1 MVRYVIKRVIL
12 ALITA
17 VIILSLTFILM
28 KLVPMERM
36 AGSESTLFAYYEK
49 QVSLGYMVSFKGVA
63 HPELGDLYYSYTEKG
78 TTYYYYV
85 KPVMQ
90 QYINWIGN
98 IVTKW
103 DWGVSQKIEPNVNV
117 TVMILERLGVTIK
130 VNFLSIFIS
139 IPLGIAIGILAA
151 LRKNKPTD
159 HVISTG
165 IMILNSI
172 PGFILL
178 TLLMLLLCYNNHW
191 LPTQWPSETASAK
204 TKFLGY
210 LIPLIYLSSGSIAG
224 YARTIRAELCEVMAS
239 EYLLLARTKG
249 LTRKQAIMRH
259 ALRNALV
266 PIFPGILLAV
276 FGLLSGATIL
286 EKIYGINGIGKLYI
300 DAFNGKDYNVLFVDM
315 AIFTTMGLLTG
326 VLADISYGFI
336 DPRIRMGA
344 KK

>member
-1 MVRYVIKRVIL
+1 MVRYVIKRIIL
-12 ALITA
+12 AFFTA
-17 VIILSLTFILM
+17 IIILSLTFILM
-28 KLVPMERM
+28 KLVPIPQM
-36 AGSESTLFAYYEK
+36 AGSLSTRFAYFEE

-63 HPELGDLYYSYTEKG
+63 HPELGTCYFEYPDKG
-78 TTYYYYV
+78 TTTYYYVRPIMDQYFNWV
-85 KPVMQ
+85 K
-90 QYINWIGN
+90 N
-98 IVTKW
+98 IVTRW
-103 DWGVSQKIEPNVNV
+103 DWGVSQQIEPNVKV
-117 TVMILERLGVTIK
+117 TVMIIERLGYTIK

-139 IPLGIAIGILAA
+139 IPLGIAIGIVAA

-159 HVISTG
+159 HFISTS

-191 LPTQWPSETASAK
+191 LPTQWPSETASTR
-204 TKFLGY
+204 TKVLGY
-210 LIPLIYLSSGSIAG
+210 IIPLIYLSSGSIAG
-224 YARTIRAELCEVMAS
+224 YARTIRAELCEVMES

-286 EKIYGINGIGKLYI
+286 EKIYGINGIGRLYI
-300 DAFNGKDYNVLFVDM
+300 DAFTAKDYNVLFVDM

-326 VLADISYGFI
+326 VLADISYGLI

>member
-1 MVRYVIKRVIL
+1 MVRYVIKRIIL

-36 AGSESTLFAYYEK
+36 AGSLASRFAYYER
-49 QVSLGYMVSFKGVA
+49 QVSLGYMISFKGIA
-63 HPELGDLYYSYTEKG
+63 HPEYGECYFEYPSRG
-78 TTYYYYV
+78 TTIYYYV
-85 KPVMQ
+85 RPVMQ
-90 QYINWIGN
+90 QYFNWIAN

-103 DWGVSQKIEPNVNV
+103 DWGVSQELEPNVNV
-117 TVMILERLGVTIK
+117 TVMIIERLGFTIK

-159 HVISTG
+159 HFISTG

-191 LPTQWPSETASAK
+191 LPTQWPSETASTR
-204 TKFLGY
+204 TKILGY
-210 LIPLIYLSSGSIAG
+210 IIPLIYLSSGSIAG
-224 YARTIRAELCEVMAS
+224 YARTIRAELCEVMES
-239 EYLLLARTKG
+239 EYLLIARTKG
-249 LTRKQAIMRH
+249 LTRRQSIIRH

-286 EKIYGINGIGKLYI
+286 EKLYGINGIGKLYI
-300 DAFNGKDYNVLFVDM
+300 DAFTAKDYNVLFVDM

-326 VLADISYGFI
+326 VLADISYGII

-344 KK
+344 R